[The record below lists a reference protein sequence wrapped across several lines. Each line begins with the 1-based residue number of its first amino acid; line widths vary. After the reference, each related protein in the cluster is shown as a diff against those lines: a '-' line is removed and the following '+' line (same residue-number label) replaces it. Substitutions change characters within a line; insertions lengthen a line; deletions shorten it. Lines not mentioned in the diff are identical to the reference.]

1 MGHPS
6 IYLPTSF
13 HHPSKNDW
21 YLCWSASQPM
31 VLADGEGPQKIDL
44 DFRANFF
51 CLEQQ
56 ISRREVNALEAYSPN
71 NPWNFYAWH
80 VQLQSQIFHT
90 YTKCE
95 VISISLD
102 FAWLGT
108 VSSQIYEAHPKM
120 NTLPSRELTYP
131 TLGKGKSS
139 SKCHFGG
146 IC

>member
-6 IYLPTSF
+6 IYLRTSF

-31 VLADGEGPQKIDL
+31 VLEGPQKIDL

-56 ISRREVNALEAYSPN
+56 ISRTEVNALEAYSPN
-71 NPWNFYAWH
+71 NPWNFYIWH
-80 VQLQSQIFHT
+80 VQLQSQKSST
-90 YTKCE
+90 LLPNVKCHPFLL
-95 VISISLD
+95 ISHD
-102 FAWLGT
+102 LGA
-108 VSSQIYEAHPKM
+108 VSSHIYEAHPKM
-120 NTLPSRELTYP
+120 NTLPSRELTHP